1 MRHHPL
7 AIALAAGLLPV
18 LLASR
23 ALAQGG
29 DSDWLDGDMA
39 RSFRHRVI
47 ELALIY
53 EASSGIDPAGYKVEA
68 RRTGPLVDGCAR
80 VEVTSWLQGQ
90 VARRETL
97 AACKRH

>member
-1 MRHHPL
+1 M
-7 AIALAAGLLPV
+7 LAAV
-18 LLASR
+18 LAAR
-23 ALAQGG
+23 AAAQDNAAG
-29 DSDWLDGDMA
+29 WLDGARA
-39 RSFRHRVI
+39 RSFRDRVV

-53 EASSGIDPAGYKVEA
+53 DASSGIDPAGYKVEA

-80 VEVTSWLQGQ
+80 VEVTSRLQGQ